1 MITWDL
7 TTFDWTAIGSI
18 VTFLALIATFVA
30 LFFSNKQEK
39 KNRQLQVLLLKKEQQ
54 QSRLDEMVT
63 NILEMIADIDPLHQ
77 SIYSKKIQERR
88 ATAEDRCRLD
98 DVARKDQCNY
108 NKLQLQ
114 IIKLENYAAAK
125 PMLEKLN
132 TIRTDYGVWIKST
145 VMILYYLQDT
155 VENQRE
161 SIDIIKRTYH
171 EMVAKCLEMAPH
183 SKRLLESCRNPFND
197 NLIDLY
203 INVLTVFSFESTQKL
218 LKDKEIFMNE
228 LKAFIKSEQDRIDN
242 IVNAD
247 E

>member
-7 TTFDWTAIGSI
+7 TTIDWTAIGSI
-18 VTFLALIATFVA
+18 VTFVALIATFIA

-39 KNRQLQVLLLKKEQQ
+39 KNRRLQVLLLRQEQQ
-54 QSRLDEMVT
+54 QSRLDEMVA

-77 SIYSKKIQERR
+77 SNYSKKIQDRR
-88 ATAEDRCRLD
+88 VTIEDRHRLD
-98 DVARKDQCNY
+98 DIARKDLCNY

-132 TIRTDYGVWIKST
+132 TIRTDYGVWIKSA

-155 VENQRE
+155 VENQRD
-161 SIDIIKRTYH
+161 SIDVIERTCN
-171 EMVAKCLEMAPH
+171 EMVAKCLEIAPH
-183 SKRLLESCRNPFND
+183 SKRRLESCHNFFND
-197 NLIDLY
+197 NPIDLY

-228 LKAFIKSEQDRIDN
+228 LKAFIKSEQERIDN
-242 IVNAD
+242 IVNSN